1 MKGPTKWLHVII
13 LRDSERRSQSLMS
26 AQGNRLGA
34 EVLEA
39 GGSSQLESADATS
52 RFVTGQLVT

>member
-1 MKGPTKWLHVII
+1 
-13 LRDSERRSQSLMS
+13 MS

-52 RFVTGQLVT
+52 RSVTGQLVT